1 MTAPMLVRPVSL
13 LPFLTLLSACSDD
26 ASEHGSGG
34 GGEASTATL
43 AASTGAIGPEQ
54 QRPSPCGETPD
65 APEFE
70 IGTGEVC
77 YEPLVEGQIVPHITG
92 PQGGYHVWAA
102 VLCPGCPPKVTATVF
117 ATLAATGENVGE
129 VTTRVIE
136 LKSGQTAG
144 LLAYLLGSTVD
155 PASHLPEGTEL
166 MVHVELATLAGEP
179 LHAGQRLEVLG
190 PVEIWLNQCDPEPS
204 TCGQPGGLK
213 CCSD

>member
-1 MTAPMLVRPVSL
+1 MMCRWLSL
-13 LPFLTLLSACSDD
+13 AVCLTLVSACSED
-26 ASEHGSGG
+26 AGEVGSGG
-34 GGEASTATL
+34 GTDTSTATASAASTA
-43 AASTGAIGPEQ
+43 AAGPEE
-54 QRPSPCGETPD
+54 QRPSPCGETPN

-77 YEPLVEGQIVPHITG
+77 YEPLVEGQVVPHITG

-102 VLCPGCPPKVTATVF
+102 VLCPACPPKVSATVF
-117 ATLAATGENVGE
+117 ATLAETGENVGE

-136 LKSGQTAG
+136 LKSGQAAG
-144 LLAYLLGSTVD
+144 LLAYLLGSTAD

-166 MVHVELATLAGEP
+166 LVHVELATLAGEP
-179 LHAGQRLEVLG
+179 LYAGQRLEVLG

-204 TCGQPGGLK
+204 TCGTPGGLK